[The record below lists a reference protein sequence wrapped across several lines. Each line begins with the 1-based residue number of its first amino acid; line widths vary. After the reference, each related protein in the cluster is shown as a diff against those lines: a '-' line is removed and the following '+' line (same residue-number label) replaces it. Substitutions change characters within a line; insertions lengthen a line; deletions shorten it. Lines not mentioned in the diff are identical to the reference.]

1 LVSLAAAT
9 AALTIM
15 LPGGPSDA
23 QTTRAAR
30 QSLPKPTLAQLVAQ
44 ATALSNEVTSLG
56 QQYDGLALQL
66 SHAQAEVKLAQAAA
80 NRDARQLAGSQRAV
94 ARLAAGSYM
103 DNGLDPTLQMLTGG
117 DPELFLSQ
125 ASIVTELNNQ
135 AGMRLTRLQT
145 AKISAQRAQLAA
157 QQQIAQVK
165 QLKAQMSAKLTAA
178 QAKMNI
184 LNSSAMAKAMQVF
197 NETGSYPDY
206 TLPLISNAGT
216 RALKYALAK
225 VGDPYVWGATG
236 PSSFDCSGLVV
247 WAYAQEGISLPHYTG
262 ALWNSGMH
270 VSRDALEPGDLV
282 FFYADISHVGIYL
295 GNGLMVAAPRT
306 GENVKVQPINW
317 SIYVGAVR
325 IALSPK
331 GAKPAP
337 LSNPRPVQP
346 LSGSWADEGEQGGL
360 ADALPGQHDHQ
371 AVDAHAHAA
380 GGRHGVLQR
389 PQEVLIELH
398 GLRVAAGGQQ

>member
-1 LVSLAAAT
+1 
-9 AALTIM
+9 
-15 LPGGPSDA
+15 
-23 QTTRAAR
+23 
-30 QSLPKPTLAQLVAQ
+30 
-44 ATALSNEVTSLG
+44 
-56 QQYDGLALQL
+56 
-66 SHAQAEVKLAQAAA
+66 
-80 NRDARQLAGSQRAV
+80 
-94 ARLAAGSYM
+94 
-103 DNGLDPTLQMLTGG
+103 
-117 DPELFLSQ
+117 
-125 ASIVTELNNQ
+125 
-135 AGMRLTRLQT
+135 
-145 AKISAQRAQLAA
+145 
-157 QQQIAQVK
+157 
-165 QLKAQMSAKLTAA
+165 
-178 QAKMNI
+178 MNI

-216 RALKYALAK
+216 RALKYALTK

-325 IALSPK
+325 IAL
-331 GAKPAP
+331 P
-337 LSNPRPVQP
+337 LKRQNQASGNLPVRNAGPQQSARTRCAWV
-346 LSGSWADEGEQGGL
+346 LKNL
-360 ADALPGQHDHQ
+360 
-371 AVDAHAHAA
+371 
-380 GGRHGVLQR
+380 GGRRGTGR
-389 PQEVLIELH
+389 SRGCSP
-398 GLRVAAGGQQ
+398 RSA